1 MNGEIRLNVNLLL
14 KLNSIVNALIS
25 LNLIIL

>member
-14 KLNSIVNALIS
+14 KLNSIVNALIN

>member
-1 MNGEIRLNVNLLL
+1 MNGEIRLNANLLL
-14 KLNSIVNALIS
+14 KLNSIVNALIN